1 MPKRFT
7 TQMYLYMLPLSASP
21 AEAVGAPKRQAI
33 IPSPTPDGGIEHTAA
48 TFDSVSAWLAK
59 ARSGAII
66 LFPPQLYLMTLLA
79 EFLPDTKSP
88 PSVVD
93 FAAQRAAVLVFL
105 ATTPAGRGT
114 HPTARIAW
122 ADKVM
127 SPTQAFFRRAD
138 KRSVLGLER
147 PGPELEGSGRGG
159 DWERVVLARF
169 TRQGPRDVEVRW
181 RDEVFSE
188 EREAERREE
197 EEEGRVTGK
206 L

>member
-7 TQMYLYMLPLSASP
+7 TQMYLYMLPLCASP
-21 AEAVGAPKRQAI
+21 AEAVGAPKRQVI
-33 IPSPTPDGGIEHTAA
+33 IPTPTPDGGIEHTAA

-79 EFLPDTKSP
+79 DFLPDATSP
-88 PSVVD
+88 PPVD
-93 FAAQRAAVLVFL
+93 YAAQRAAVLDFL
-105 ATTPAGRGT
+105 AATPAGRGN

-127 SPTQAFFRRAD
+127 SPILAFFRRAD
-138 KRSVLGLER
+138 NRSVLGLER

-159 DWERVVLARF
+159 DWERVVLVRF
-169 TRQGPRDVEVRW
+169 TRQGPSEVEVRW

-197 EEEGRVTGK
+197 EEEVGKVTGK